1 MPSSLKMLQI
11 AYPHGLPDAD
21 YQPLLA
27 LLYEHFSDRNLAE
40 LIATLSARDP
50 DRVLNDIYR
59 VHSTD
64 KPDALQVARVQ
75 QHLEAL
81 GLGSLY
87 SADQSPG
94 EQPLGH

>member
-1 MPSSLKMLQI
+1 MQASLKMLQI
-11 AYPHGLPDAD
+11 AYPQGLPEAD

-27 LLYEHFSDRNLAE
+27 LLYEHFCDRNLAE

-50 DRVLNDIYR
+50 DLILNDIYR

-64 KPDALQVARVQ
+64 KPDASQLKRVQ

-81 GLGSLY
+81 GFSDLY
-87 SADQSPG
+87 STDQHHG
-94 EQPLGH
+94 DLHHGH

>member
-1 MPSSLKMLQI
+1 MHVSLKLLNA
-11 AYPHGLPDAD
+11 AYPRGLPEAD

-50 DRVLNDIYR
+50 DLVLNDIYR
-59 VHSTD
+59 VHSTE
-64 KPDALQVARVQ
+64 KPDAAQLTRVQ

-81 GLGSLY
+81 GFSSLF
-87 SADQSPG
+87 SADQSHDDMP
-94 EQPLGH
+94 PAR

>member
-1 MPSSLKMLQI
+1 
-11 AYPHGLPDAD
+11 
-21 YQPLLA
+21 
-27 LLYEHFSDRNLAE
+27 
-40 LIATLSARDP
+40 
-50 DRVLNDIYR
+50 VLNDIYR

-87 SADQSPG
+87 SADHSPG